1 MPPADATSTSGPLG
15 IGGVAACQGSNIRT
29 GDVLLVRFGVDSFLR
44 RRYDDPGSLD
54 MSYESPGLAQED
66 ATVEWLWNSH
76 IAAICADN
84 IAVEVTPPRGPLTR
98 LHPALIGLRLGE
110 LFDLSALAQ
119 AYRQPARTSSS
130 SWRSR

>member
-15 IGGVAACQGSNIRT
+15 IGGVAAEGIVGR
-29 GDVLLVRFGVDSFLR
+29 GVLLVWFGVDSFLR